1 MLPQTSKTRHVLPMI
16 SIQDHQQLQ
25 TEDSVS
31 ALSTATLA
39 SGAIRGACLCVTAFQ
54 MVHFQIAYHT
64 SWWSYI
70 VQPYEMR
77 CWWWPY
83 FHYMQ
88 QQEGTRDCGLFGKC
102 IYCGNGWEPPQHWL
116 QLKQNV
122 KAVVLGSILLALTLE
137 VFYLFYVRMYMSQY
151 SHTLFWIGFE

>member
-88 QQEGTRDCGLFGKC
+88 QQEWGRNSRLQTVWQMHILWQWVRTPATLITTKAKC
-102 IYCGNGWEPPQHWL
+102 EGCSTWFHFISSDTGS
-116 QLKQNV
+116 
-122 KAVVLGSILLALTLE
+122 VLLVLCTHVHVTI
-137 VFYLFYVRMYMSQY
+137 
-151 SHTLFWIGFE
+151 